1 MGFSV
6 FNHIALAIHRA
17 ETQWPPTYPR
27 RGTLLTPSDDP
38 TIPREA
44 WGVDEWKAY
53 ALFLEEAGGMMAKRL
68 QRAQGDLR
76 DVRMKLTRRRKAGR
90 THPTFTTLLTCEPAQ
105 PKKRG
110 RKPTDHTRHLAESAL
125 AIRSE
130 AARKGLKLTDRKAL
144 EEAFA
149 AVGQRKTRANG
160 NAARHILNTMSKL
173 RGRHANSTS

>member
-1 MGFSV
+1 MGFTPFQHV
-6 FNHIALAIHRA
+6 ALIAHRA

-44 WGVDEWKAY
+44 WGADEWKAY
-53 ALFLEEAGGMMAKRL
+53 ALFLEEAGSMMAKRL
-68 QRAQGDLR
+68 QRAQSDLR
-76 DVRMKLTRRRKAGR
+76 DVRMKLTRRRK
-90 THPTFTTLLTCEPAQ
+90 PVPFPNWINDPPP

-110 RKPTDHTRHLAESAL
+110 RKPADHTRRLAESAL

-173 RGRHANSTS
+173 RGRHTNSTS